1 MLLKV
6 KTVMMVLVLKLLVL
20 IVMGNLPTLLLNK
33 AALPS

>member
-6 KTVMMVLVLKLLVL
+6 MTVMMVLVLKLLVL
-20 IVMGNLPTLLLNK
+20 MVMGNLLTLLLNK